1 MGRSDRPLV
10 SCLGA
15 QDLQRSLEVAAHEHL
30 AAAQLVSNVGLGST
44 FEVVGVND
52 VSFEAW

>member
-10 SCLGA
+10 SYLGA

-30 AAAQLVSNVGLGST
+30 AAAQLASDVRLGST
-44 FEVVGVND
+44 FEVIGVND
-52 VSFEAW
+52 VSFEVW